1 MSVGSTT
8 SSGSTTIDSSR
19 TGFNGLTADDFF
31 KLLIAQLQNQD
42 PSEPVG
48 NEELLAQLSTMR
60 NLQSNIELGEVLKK
74 LSTSL
79 DSQNADYGQKLSVA
93 ASYIGQSVTLDD
105 LTVGRVEHA
114 FLEGGQTFIGVNGVD
129 VPLSRVIAV
138 NSSESFVGRLVSTSV
153 VNAEGLSE
161 TVTGVVQSVSKQN
174 GSDVLNV
181 SLLDADGNVSQATVA
196 PDRVKHIFTA
206 NGLVGRRVQIVD
218 DQGVQ
223 HSGIAT
229 AATVSGVPGI
239 SVAGT
244 AVKLDRV
251 VSVGLP

>member
-8 SSGSTTIDSSR
+8 SSGSTTIDSGR

-74 LSTSL
+74 LSSSL
-79 DSQNADYGQKLSVA
+79 DGQNADYGQKLSVA
-93 ASYIGQSVTLDD
+93 ASYIGRSVTLDD

-114 FLEGGQTFIGVNGVD
+114 FLEDGQTFIGVNGID

-138 NSSESFVGRLVSTSV
+138 NSSESFVGRLVSTSI
-153 VNAEGLSE
+153 VNADGLSE
-161 TVTGVVQSVSKQN
+161 TVTGVVQSVTQRN
-174 GSDVLNV
+174 GSDVLNI
-181 SLLDADGNVSQATVA
+181 SRLDPDGNVSQTTVR
-196 PDRVKHIFTA
+196 PESIKHIFTA
-206 NGLVGRRVQIVD
+206 NGLVGRRVLVVD
-218 DQGVQ
+218 NQGVQ
-223 HSGIAT
+223 HSGIAS
-229 AATVSGVPGI
+229 AATVNGVPGI